1 MARKIFTDESLATL
15 VSEIKA
21 YINNAIASADEVYV
35 GTTEPTDPNIQVWIN
50 PAEEWTGTVQS
61 QDRLVNVSLPK
72 SGWKGTTNP
81 WSQTVTISGLTT
93 SSKLDLSPT
102 AQQIVSL
109 QEQEIT
115 LMMSNENGVAVAY
128 AIGGKPATDM
138 NMQVLISEVVVAS

>member
-21 YINNAIASADEVYV
+21 YIDNAVANADEVYV

-61 QDRLVNVSLPK
+61 QNRLVNVSLPK
-72 SGWKGTTNP
+72 AGWTGTTNP
-81 WSQTVTISGLTT
+81 WSQTVTISGLT
-93 SSKLDLSPT
+93 SSSRLDLSPT
-102 AQQIVSL
+102 AHQIVSL

-115 LMMSNENGVAVAY
+115 LMISNEDGVAVAY

>member
-21 YINNAIASADEVYV
+21 YVDNAVANADEVYV

-61 QDRLVNVSLPK
+61 QNRLVNVSLPK
-72 SGWKGTTNP
+72 AGWSGTTNP
-81 WSQTVTISGLTT
+81 WRQVVEISGITAA
-93 SSKLDLSPT
+93 SRLDLSPT
-102 AQQIVSL
+102 AHQIVSL

-115 LMMSNENGVAVAY
+115 LMISNEDGVPVAY
-128 AIGGKPATDM
+128 AIGGKPANDM
-138 NMQVLISEVVVAS
+138 NMQVLISEVVVAV

>member
-1 MARKIFTDESLATL
+1 MAQKIFTDESLATF

-21 YINNAIASADEVYV
+21 YIDKSVANADEVYV

-50 PAEEWTGTVQS
+50 PAEDWTGTVQS

-72 SGWKGTTNP
+72 AGWSGTTNP
-81 WSQTVTISGLTT
+81 WSQTVAISGLTAA
-93 SSKLDLSPT
+93 SRLDLSPT
-102 AQQIVSL
+102 ARQIVSL

-115 LMMSNENGVAVAY
+115 LMISNEDGVAVAY